1 MAIAGEVIEH
11 PVTGEKM
18 IFRQTAQETNG
29 TLLQIDLFVEPH
41 GFVAGEHIH
50 PLQEERFKIRSGNVQ
65 LRVKGHEQKFGE
77 GEDAIIPPGTPH
89 VWWNSGDTELH
100 VVIEFL
106 PALNI
111 ETFFENFF
119 GLGKDGKTDR
129 QGRPN
134 PFQAAVMFQAF
145 KDEMRLPLMPFG
157 LLFPVLVPIGRL
169 LGYQATY
176 PKYSRTGG

>member
-1 MAIAGEVIEH
+1 MAKSGEIIVH

-29 TLLQIDLFVEPH
+29 ELLQVDLFVAPH

-50 PLQEERFKIRSGNVQ
+50 PHQEERFKIQSGRIQ
-65 LRVKGHEQKFGE
+65 LRVNGSEHAFAE
-77 GEDAIIPPGTPH
+77 GEQAIIPPGTPH
-89 VWWNSGDTELH
+89 VWWNGGDEELH
-100 VVIEFL
+100 ALLEFR

-134 PFQAAVMFQAF
+134 PFQAAVIFQAF
-145 KDEMRLPLMPFG
+145 KDEMQLPLLPFG
-157 LLFPVLVPIGRL
+157 ILFPLLAPVGRM
-169 LGYQATY
+169 LGYRATY
-176 PKYSRTGG
+176 PHYSGAAA